1 MRATGNE
8 LTVGA
13 RMRPAAVVVLICMPL
28 CAGLA
33 AHGGAQTTAQDA
45 TAGTEQVQADARA
58 VVPQQVRY
66 GGKLTTRSGE
76 SLEGVFRIYA
86 AAEGGDPLWTETQ
99 QVSVAVDG
107 SYSVLLGGT
116 TPAGLPQ
123 TVFAGGAA
131 RWLGVTVERGEE
143 QERVLLSSVPYAMKS
158 ADAESLAG
166 HQAADFVTQA
176 QLEGLAQKLSK
187 VEQAAAPAFQPELTP
202 PSGSGTTNTVPLW
215 TSSSTLGNST
225 ITESGNKIGINFA
238 APTSTLEVGGA
249 MTVHGTL
256 TFPPGVPATPAASS
270 QSQSFSFSA
279 SAWDST
285 TSAPVSSTYTLLAG
299 PVGNNTATPN
309 AVLYLNYQNGTS
321 PVTSLFTMSGKGLL
335 GLATLQALPI
345 GNDADHLGRDLSWQ
359 TQRSIRE
366 RSFWNR
372 ESSKTLTSRRV
383 CHPYFHSARKTR
395 SQNATFFA
403 GLGVSSNLYIC
414 RSLFAK

>member
-1 MRATGNE
+1 
-8 LTVGA
+8 
-13 RMRPAAVVVLICMPL
+13 
-28 CAGLA
+28 
-33 AHGGAQTTAQDA
+33 
-45 TAGTEQVQADARA
+45 

-66 GGKLTTRSGE
+66 AGKLAARSGE
-76 SLEGVFRIYA
+76 AVEAVFRIYA
-86 AAEGGDPLWTETQ
+86 AAEGGEPLWSETQ
-99 QVSVAVDG
+99 QVSVAADG
-107 SYSVLLGGT
+107 SYSVMLGGT
-116 TPAGLPQ
+116 TSAGLPQ
-123 TVFAGGAA
+123 AVFAGGAA

-176 QLEGLAQKLSK
+176 QLAGLSQQMNEKVSK
-187 VEQAAAPAFQPELTP
+187 VEQAVAAPAFQPELT

-215 TSSSTLGNST
+215 TSSSTLGNSA
-225 ITESGNKIGINFA
+225 ITQSGNKIGINFA
-238 APTSTLEVGGA
+238 APTATLEVGGG

-270 QSQSFSFSA
+270 QSQSFQFSA
-279 SAWDST
+279 SAWNST